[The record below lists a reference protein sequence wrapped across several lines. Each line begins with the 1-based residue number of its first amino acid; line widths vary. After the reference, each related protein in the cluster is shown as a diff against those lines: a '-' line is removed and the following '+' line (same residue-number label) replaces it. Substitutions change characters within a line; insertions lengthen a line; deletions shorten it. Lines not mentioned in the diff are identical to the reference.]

1 MQKEKI
7 GEGNEMLAGVTFQT
21 GKELLGSFNPLQF
34 NCRFLRS
41 ACVVGV
47 LALLTAGT
55 STYAVAAD
63 GGPVS
68 GGMVVAGIDPGQ
80 ISTLNTQLTSVTSSL
95 VLADVWADGLM
106 TYDRNGGRI
115 PRLAESWQPS
125 ADGLTYTFKIRSGVK
140 WSDGQP
146 FSAEDVVFTLM
157 NFGKYNTYLAKLM
170 PLIAEAN
177 APDATTFVLKLKQPL
192 TATLDMF
199 DKEVFPL
206 LPKHVY
212 NRTNLLT
219 NPANREPVGLGPFKF
234 VSWETGRS
242 ITFKRNPNYW
252 EKGKPHVDSVV
263 FALIPD
269 PQQRR
274 NALARGEIDWMWL
287 EAAQVPAM
295 EAAAKG
301 GKFRVVEIKTNAPEQ
316 AVVDFNMQRDP
327 MKKLKVRQAL
337 FEAIDRARIVQDV
350 YQGMANKSVNA
361 IPAQF
366 RSLHD
371 PSIDYGKM
379 YPYDPKKAGALL
391 DEAGYPL
398 KNGKRFSI
406 ELTYPGVPPYE
417 LVARAV
423 QSQWAAIGVD
433 VKMAGLDGQIWTDK
447 VYKQHNFDTS
457 IISLT
462 GRTNPVL
469 GVDRSFLCNQSSVP
483 YSNPTGYCNSE
494 LDKLISEAAAAPID
508 KQKALYSKYA
518 GIVARDINE
527 IALTNARYFEAVSTK
542 LKNIDAQFNVAFN
555 THPNWQEVWIPKDQQ
570 N

>member
-1 MQKEKI
+1 
-7 GEGNEMLAGVTFQT
+7 MLASATIQR
-21 GKELLGSFNPLQF
+21 GKKKLGNFKGLKFNHCLLGA
-34 NCRFLRS
+34 
-41 ACVVGV
+41 ACAGG
-47 LALLTAGT
+47 LSALLATGT
-55 STYAVAAD
+55 LNYAAAAD
-63 GGPVS
+63 GSPVS

-80 ISTLNTQLTSVTSSL
+80 VSTLNTQLTSQTSSL
-95 VLADVWADGLM
+95 VVADVWADGLM
-106 TYDRNGGRI
+106 TYDRSGNRI
-115 PRLAESWQPS
+115 PRLAESWQVAP
-125 ADGLTYTFKIRSGVK
+125 DGLTYTFKIRSGVK

-146 FSAEDVVFTLM
+146 FSAGDVVFTLM
-157 NFGKYNTYLAKLM
+157 NFGKYNTYLTKLM
-170 PLIAEAN
+170 PLIAEAD
-177 APDATTFVLKLKQPL
+177 APDATTFVLKLKQPM
-192 TATLDMF
+192 TATLDLF

-212 NRTNLLT
+212 DRTDLLT
-219 NPANREPVGLGPFKF
+219 NPANRAPVGLGPFKF
-234 VSWETGRS
+234 VSWETGRA

-252 EKGKPHVDSVV
+252 EKGKPHVDAIV

-274 NALARGEIDWMWL
+274 NALATGEIDWMWL
-287 EAAQVPAM
+287 EAAQVPAV

-316 AVVDFNMQRDP
+316 AVVDFNMRRDP
-327 MKKLKVRQAL
+327 MKNLKVRQAL

-350 YQGMANKSVNA
+350 YQGMANKAVNA
-361 IPAQF
+361 IPNQF

-371 PSIDYGKM
+371 PSIDYNKT
-379 YPYDPKKAGALL
+379 YPYDPRNAGALL
-391 DEAGYPL
+391 DESGYPL

-406 ELTYPGVPPYE
+406 ELTYPAFPPYDS
-417 LVARAV
+417 LARAV
-423 QSQWAAIGVD
+423 QSQWAAIGVN

-447 VYKQHNFDTS
+447 VYKQHNFDAS

-483 YSNPTGYCNSE
+483 YSNPTGYCNAE
-494 LDKLISEAAAAPID
+494 LDKLIAEAAATPID
-508 KQKALYSKYA
+508 KQKAVYSKYA

-527 IALTNARYFEAVSTK
+527 ITLTNARYFEAVSTK

>member
-1 MQKEKI
+1 MVARAPI
-7 GEGNEMLAGVTFQT
+7 RGGNLGRLEGLKSA
-21 GKELLGSFNPLQF
+21 LCALGFS
-34 NCRFLRS
+34 
-41 ACVVGV
+41 
-47 LALLTAGT
+47 ALLSMGAHAYAASAGG
-55 STYAVAAD
+55 S
-63 GGPVS
+63 PVS

-80 ISTLNTQLTSVTSSL
+80 ISTLNTQLTSQTSSL
-95 VLADVWADGLM
+95 VVADVWADGLM

-115 PRLAESWQPS
+115 PRLAESWQASP
-125 ADGLTYTFKIRSGVK
+125 DGLTYTFKIRGGVK

-146 FSAEDVVFTLM
+146 FSAADVVFTLM
-157 NFGKYNTYLAKLM
+157 NFGKYNTYLTKLM
-170 PLIAEAN
+170 PLIAAAD

-212 NRTNLLT
+212 ERTDVLT
-219 NPANREPVGLGPFKF
+219 NPANRAPVGLGPFKF
-234 VSWETGRS
+234 ASWETGRA

-252 EKGKPHVDSVV
+252 EKGKPYVDSVV

-274 NALARGEIDWMWL
+274 NALANGEIDWMWL
-287 EAAQVPAM
+287 EAAQVPQVL
-295 EAAAKG
+295 AAASS
-301 GKFRVVEIKTNAPEQ
+301 GKFRVIEIKTNAPEQ
-316 AVVDFNMQRDP
+316 AVVDFNMRRDP
-327 MKKLKVRQAL
+327 MKQLKVRQAL
-337 FEAIDRARIVQDV
+337 FEAIDRGRIVQDV
-350 YQGMANKSVNA
+350 YQGMANKAINA

-371 PSIDYGKM
+371 PSIDYNKM

-391 DEAGYPL
+391 DEAGFPL
-398 KNGKRFSI
+398 KDGKRFTI
-406 ELTYPGVPPYE
+406 ELTYPAAPPYE

-423 QSQWAAIGVD
+423 QLQWTAIGVN

-447 VYKQHNFDTS
+447 VYKQHNFDAS

-483 YSNPTGYCNSE
+483 YSNPTGYCNAD
-494 LDKLISEAAAAPID
+494 LDKLIEEAAATPLD
-508 KQKALYSKYA
+508 KQRAVYSKYA
-518 GIVARDINE
+518 EIVARDLNE
-527 IALTNARYFEAVSTK
+527 VALTNARYFEAVSTK

>member
-1 MQKEKI
+1 
-7 GEGNEMLAGVTFQT
+7 MLAGVTFQR
-21 GKELLGSFNPLQF
+21 GKKQLGKFNGLKLHRRLLWA
-34 NCRFLRS
+34 
-41 ACVVGV
+41 ACAAGV
-47 LALLTAGT
+47 SALLVAGI
-55 STYAVAAD
+55 SAYAAD
-63 GGPVS
+63 GVPVS

-106 TYDRNGGRI
+106 TYDRNGNRI
-115 PRLAESWQPS
+115 PRLAQSWQASP
-125 ADGLTYTFKIRSGVK
+125 DGLTYTFKIRGGVK

-170 PLIAEAN
+170 PLVAEAN

-192 TATLDMF
+192 TATLDLF

-212 NRTNLLT
+212 DRTNLLT
-219 NPANREPVGLGPFKF
+219 NPANRAPVGLGPFKF
-234 VSWETGRS
+234 ASWETGRA

-252 EKGKPHVDSVV
+252 EKGKPHIDSVV

-295 EAAAKG
+295 QAAAKG
-301 GKFRVVEIKTNAPEQ
+301 GKFQVVEIKTNAPEQ

-337 FEAIDRARIVQDV
+337 FQAIDRGRIVQDV

-361 IPAQF
+361 IPTQF
-366 RSLHD
+366 RDLHD
-371 PSIDYGKM
+371 PSVDYNKM

-417 LVARAV
+417 LVAKAV
-423 QSQWAAIGVD
+423 QLQWAAIGID
-433 VKMAGLDGQIWTDK
+433 VRMAGLDGQIWTDK

-483 YSNPTGYCNSE
+483 YSNPTGYCNAE
-494 LDKLISEAAAAPID
+494 LDKLIAEAAAAPLD

-518 GIVARDINE
+518 EIVARDINE

>member
-1 MQKEKI
+1 
-7 GEGNEMLAGVTFQT
+7 MLAGLTIRKDKKKLCRLLRAICAT
-21 GKELLGSFNPLQF
+21 GVS
-34 NCRFLRS
+34 
-41 ACVVGV
+41 
-47 LALLTAGT
+47 ALLTAGT
-55 STYAVAAD
+55 MTSAIADD

-106 TYDRNGGRI
+106 TYDRNGNRI
-115 PRLAESWQPS
+115 PRLAESWQAS
-125 ADGLTYTFKIRSGVK
+125 SDGLVYTFKIRSGVK

-146 FSAEDVVFTLM
+146 FDAQDVVFTLT

-199 DKEVFPL
+199 DKEVFPI
-206 LPKHVY
+206 LPKHIY
-212 NRTNLLT
+212 DRTNVLT
-219 NPANREPVGLGPFKF
+219 NPANRAPVGLGPFQF
-234 VSWETGRS
+234 VSWETGRA

-287 EAAQVPAM
+287 EAAQVPATQ
-295 EAAAKG
+295 AAAKG
-301 GKFRVVEIKTNAPEQ
+301 GTFRVVEIKANAPEQ

-327 MKKLKVRQAL
+327 MKKLKVRVAL

-371 PSIDYGKM
+371 PSIDYNKI

-423 QSQWAAIGVD
+423 QSQWTAIGVN
-433 VKMAGLDGQIWTDK
+433 VRMAGLDGQIWTDK

-483 YSNPTGYCNSE
+483 YSNPTSYCNAE
-494 LDKLISEAAAAPID
+494 LDKLIAEAAAAPID

-518 GIVARDINE
+518 EIVARDINE

>member
-1 MQKEKI
+1 MFAGAEFQRSKR
-7 GEGNEMLAGVTFQT
+7 GNFNRPKFYLGLVRAACAAGV
-21 GKELLGSFNPLQF
+21 
-34 NCRFLRS
+34 
-41 ACVVGV
+41 A
-47 LALLTAGT
+47 ALLTVGI
-55 STYAVAAD
+55 STHTVAAE
-63 GGPVS
+63 GAPVS
-68 GGMVVAGIDPGQ
+68 GGTVVAGIDPGQ

-95 VLADVWADGLM
+95 VLADVWADGLI

-115 PRLAESWQPS
+115 PRLAESWQASP
-125 ADGLTYTFKIRSGVK
+125 DGLTYTFKIRSGVK

-146 FSAEDVVFTLM
+146 FSAGDVVFTLM
-157 NFGKYNTYLAKLM
+157 SFGKYNTYLAKLM
-170 PLIAEAN
+170 PLVAEAS
-177 APDATTFVLKLKQPL
+177 APNATTFVLKLKQPL

-206 LPKHVY
+206 LPKHIY
-212 NRTNLLT
+212 DRTNVLT
-219 NPANREPVGLGPFKF
+219 NPANRAPVGLGPFQF
-234 VSWETGRS
+234 VSWETGRA

-274 NALARGEIDWMWL
+274 NALSRGEIDWMWL
-287 EAAQVPAM
+287 EAAQVPAAQ
-295 EAAAKG
+295 AAAND

-316 AVVDFNMQRDP
+316 AVVDFNMRRDP
-327 MKKLKVRQAL
+327 MNKLEVRQAL
-337 FEAIDRARIVQDV
+337 FEAIDRGRIVRDV

-366 RSLHD
+366 RDLHD
-371 PSIDYGKM
+371 PSIDYNKM

-391 DEAGYPL
+391 DKAGYPL
-398 KNGKRFSI
+398 KNGKRFTI
-406 ELTYPGVPPYE
+406 ELTYQSVPPYE
-417 LVARAV
+417 LVARSV
-423 QSQWAAIGVD
+423 QSQWAAIGVN

-447 VYKQHNFDTS
+447 VYRQHNFDTS
-457 IISLT
+457 TISLT

-483 YSNPTGYCNSE
+483 YSNPTSYCNSE
-494 LDKLISEAAAAPID
+494 LDKLIAEAAAAPLD

-518 GIVARDINE
+518 EIVARDINE

>member
-1 MQKEKI
+1 
-7 GEGNEMLAGVTFQT
+7 MLAGAAIRR
-21 GKELLGSFNPLQF
+21 GRKKLGNLQRLKFNYRLSGAAF
-34 NCRFLRS
+34 AAGLS
-41 ACVVGV
+41 
-47 LALLTAGT
+47 ALLAMGAVVHAAG
-55 STYAVAAD
+55 AD

-106 TYDRNGGRI
+106 TYDRNGNRI
-115 PRLAESWQPS
+115 PRLAESWQSSP
-125 ADGLTYTFKIRSGVK
+125 DGLTYTFKIRSGVK

-146 FSAEDVVFTLM
+146 FTADDIVFTLM

-170 PLIAEAN
+170 PLIAAAD

-206 LPKHVY
+206 LPKHIY
-212 NRTNLLT
+212 DRTNVLT
-219 NPANREPVGLGPFKF
+219 NPANRAPIGLGPFKF
-234 VSWETGRS
+234 VSWETGRA
-242 ITFKRNPNYW
+242 ITFKRNPYYW

-274 NALARGEIDWMWL
+274 NALASGEIDWMWL
-287 EAAQVPAM
+287 EAAQVPTM
-295 EAAAKG
+295 QAAAKG

-316 AVVDFNMQRDP
+316 AVVDFNMLRDP

-361 IPAQF
+361 IPTQF

-371 PSIDYGKM
+371 PSIDYNKI

-423 QSQWAAIGVD
+423 QLQWAAIGIS

-447 VYKQHNFDTS
+447 VYKQHNFDAS

-483 YSNPTGYCNSE
+483 YSNPTGYCNAE
-494 LDKLISEAAAAPID
+494 LDRLIAEAAAAPIS
-508 KQKALYSKYA
+508 KQKAFYSKYA
-518 GIVARDINE
+518 EIVARDINE

-542 LKNIDAQFNVAFN
+542 LKDIDAQFNVAFN